1 MVPECKTCKHW
12 APGEQ
17 PWGVQIGQKVG
28 FCNAVRGYGSE
39 SKPGMLAVAVGE
51 SVYGELMTDENF
63 GCILH
68 KYGERNVYVE
78 SVG

>member
-12 APGEQ
+12 APEEQ
-17 PWGVQIGQKVG
+17 PWDVQIGQKIG
-28 FCNAVRGYGSE
+28 FCNAVRAYYIYSSE
-39 SKPGMLAVAVGE
+39 KKSGMLAVAVGE

-68 KYGERNVYVE
+68 ET
-78 SVG
+78 